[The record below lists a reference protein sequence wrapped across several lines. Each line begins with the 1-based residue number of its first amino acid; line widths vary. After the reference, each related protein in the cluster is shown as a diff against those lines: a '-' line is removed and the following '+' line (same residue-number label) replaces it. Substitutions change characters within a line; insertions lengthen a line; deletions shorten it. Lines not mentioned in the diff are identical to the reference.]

1 MRQIRFPGESPEQRR
16 ARALRERVD
25 DLRDARQRIIA
36 AADNERRRIERDLHD
51 GAQQRMVSVAV
62 TLGLA
67 EAKMRSD
74 VNAAAALIAE
84 ARQEAQLAVQELRE
98 LARGIHPAVL
108 SDRGLGPALEAL
120 AARAPV
126 PVDVSGVPAEPLPR
140 PVEAAVYFVTAEALT
155 NVAKY
160 AQADTASVALSVD
173 DSTLRLE
180 IRDDGVGGADSSTGS
195 GVAGLC
201 DRVEALEGVLT
212 VDSPP
217 GAGTTVTAEIPLR
230 R

>member
-74 VNAAAALIAE
+74 VNAAADLIAE
-84 ARQEAQLAVQELRE
+84 ARREAQLAVR
-98 LARGIHPAVL
+98 
-108 SDRGLGPALEAL
+108 
-120 AARAPV
+120 
-126 PVDVSGVPAEPLPR
+126 
-140 PVEAAVYFVTAEALT
+140 
-155 NVAKY
+155 
-160 AQADTASVALSVD
+160 
-173 DSTLRLE
+173 
-180 IRDDGVGGADSSTGS
+180 
-195 GVAGLC
+195 
-201 DRVEALEGVLT
+201 
-212 VDSPP
+212 
-217 GAGTTVTAEIPLR
+217 
-230 R
+230 